1 MSRHSLAILLGLVLC
16 LPCRAQPATGPAD
29 PVADGLREAFR
40 LHQKGDAEALAAKL
54 RELTKM
60 VEDKGAAKVAVLLPD
75 KLGDWKAG
83 ELRREDLAA
92 LGGGISLARKYES
105 GEKSVSVKVVKDSPL
120 AKQFIP
126 LLLNEDLMRASGRK
140 SHRISGETGYMEGE
154 RKLQMVLAGTVYLE
168 LAGNGTTSEN
178 DLVEVARGLD
188 LRALGKLKKPPAAE

>member
-1 MSRHSLAILLGLVLC
+1 MTRYLLPILLGIGLS
-16 LPCRAQPATGPAD
+16 LPCHAQPATGPAD

-54 RELTKM
+54 RELVKL

-83 ELRREDLAA
+83 ELRREDMAI
-92 LGGGISLARKYES
+92 LGGGISLVRQYQS
-105 GEKSVSVKVVKDSPL
+105 GEKSVNVKVVKDSPL

-126 LLLNEDLMRASGRK
+126 ILMNEDLMKASGRK
-140 SHRISGETGYMEGE
+140 SQRISWATGYMEGE
-154 RKLQMVLAGTVYLE
+154 RKLQMVLEGTVYLE
-168 LAGNGTTSEN
+168 LAGNDKTSAN
-178 DLVEVARGLD
+178 DVVELARKLD